1 MKGSGWVGLEEV
13 APRCKRAVAQRAA
26 WALSA
31 EAMRLQIWGFGVAV
45 VAGFRENGGGGRW
58 ALVRSEIGSQRD
70 KELGA
75 ANTDALVHSQ
85 AVGTG
90 LTDKTIPDAGGGGI
104 GGGAL
109 PAYSGRGRSVLS
121 PVVWEREDR
130 ERRGRRG

>member
-1 MKGSGWVGLEEV
+1 MGPTCAPHASMTRHHPLLSSVSLLLLFSVVAIPAMKGSGWVGLEEV

-70 KELGA
+70 KELG
-75 ANTDALVHSQ
+75 
-85 AVGTG
+85 
-90 LTDKTIPDAGGGGI
+90 GGGG
-104 GGGAL
+104 L
-109 PAYSGRGRSVLS
+109 V
-121 PVVWEREDR
+121 D
-130 ERRGRRG
+130 